1 MAAERRL
8 APVGD
13 DAAEIMERVIA
24 AGDLARLSPGDR
36 VAYYAAT
43 CRSLGLNP
51 LTKPFDYITLSGR
64 MVLYATKGAAD
75 QLRAQR
81 GISVRVV
88 GQSTE
93 ADVLVVTVEGS
104 DEAGRIDSEIGAV
117 SVAGLR
123 GEALANARMKA
134 LTKAKRRLTLSMC
147 GLGMSDESEIDT
159 LPGAERVPVDPV
171 TGEIVPARPAAR
183 PARQIA
189 PPRPAPEPGIDGDDA
204 RGGVVEVAAR
214 PAARVNL
221 GPLHADIQRVAANG
235 GSGMG
240 SAAAHALA
248 HDWAAVQFGADSLA
262 ALSVDQ
268 VGQMRQI
275 LRGKDA
281 GWLDATAARL
291 RERIA
296 AHHAEEDGPTLVDVE
311 TGETLPGM
319 PGAEADGEAGADR
332 WTE

>member
-1 MAAERRL
+1 MAERRL

-88 GQSTE
+88 GQATE

-104 DEAGRIDSEIGAV
+104 DETGRIDSEIGAV

-189 PPRPAPEPGIDGDDA
+189 PPRPAREPEIDDDA
-204 RGGVVEVAAR
+204 GEAVEVPAR
-214 PAARVNL
+214 PAARISL
-221 GPLHADIQRVAANG
+221 GPLHAAVGRAARNG
-235 GSGMG
+235 GDGMDG
-240 SAAAHALA
+240 EAVHQFA
-248 HDWAAVQFGADSLA
+248 HDWAAMRFGVATMSDLTPA
-262 ALSVDQ
+262 QLNAL
-268 VGQMRQI
+268 
-275 LRGKDA
+275 
-281 GWLDATAARL
+281 L
-291 RERIA
+291 REARDA
-296 AHHAEEDGPTLVDVE
+296 DAEWVATTWAEAQG
-311 TGETLPGM
+311 GGQAGLPGM
-319 PGAEADGEAGADR
+319 PEAGGGEPEGEAGEDR

>member
-88 GQSTE
+88 GQATE

-104 DEAGRIDSEIGAV
+104 DETGRIDSEIGAV

-183 PARQIA
+183 IS
-189 PPRPAPEPGIDGDDA
+189 
-204 RGGVVEVAAR
+204 
-214 PAARVNL
+214 L
-221 GPLHADIQRVAANG
+221 GPLHAAVGRAARNG
-235 GSGMG
+235 GDGMDG
-240 SAAAHALA
+240 EAVHQFA
-248 HDWAAVQFGADSLA
+248 HDWAAMRFGVATMSDLTPA
-262 ALSVDQ
+262 QLNAL
-268 VGQMRQI
+268 
-275 LRGKDA
+275 
-281 GWLDATAARL
+281 L
-291 RERIA
+291 REARDA
-296 AHHAEEDGPTLVDVE
+296 DAEWVATTWAEAQG
-311 TGETLPGM
+311 GGQAGLPGM
-319 PGAEADGEAGADR
+319 PEAGGGEPEGEAGEDR

>member
-88 GQSTE
+88 GQATE
-93 ADVLVVTVEGS
+93 DDVLVVTVEGS

-183 PARQIA
+183 PARQTA
-189 PPRPAPEPGIDGDDA
+189 PPRPAPEPGIDDDA
-204 RGGVVEVAAR
+204 VEVVAR
-214 PAARVNL
+214 PAARLNL
-221 GPLHADIQRVAANG
+221 GPLHAAVGRAARNG
-235 GSGMG
+235 GDGMDG
-240 SAAAHALA
+240 EAVHQFA
-248 HDWAAVQFGADSLA
+248 HDWAARRFGVGSMAELTPQQLN
-262 ALSVDQ
+262 AL
-268 VGQMRQI
+268 
-275 LRGKDA
+275 
-281 GWLDATAARL
+281 L
-291 RERIA
+291 REARDA
-296 AHHAEEDGPTLVDVE
+296 DAEWVATTWAEAQGGGQAGL
-311 TGETLPGM
+311 GGM
-319 PGAEADGEAGADR
+319 PEVEGEGDGEAGADR

>member
-8 APVGD
+8 APAGD

-51 LTKPFDYITLSGR
+51 LTKPFDYIVLNGR
-64 MVLYATKGAAD
+64 TVLYATKGAAD

-88 GQSTE
+88 GQATE
-93 ADVLVVTVEGS
+93 DDVLVVTVEGS
-104 DEAGRIDSEIGAV
+104 DETGRIDSEIGAV
-117 SVAGLR
+117 SVGGLR

-189 PPRPAPEPGIDGDDA
+189 PPRPAPEPGIDDDA
-204 RGGVVEVAAR
+204 VEVVAR
-214 PAARVNL
+214 PAARLNL
-221 GPLHADIQRVAANG
+221 GPLHAAVGRAARNG
-235 GSGMG
+235 GDGMDG
-240 SAAAHALA
+240 EAVHQFA
-248 HDWAAVQFGADSLA
+248 HDWAARRFGVGSMAELTPQQLN
-262 ALSVDQ
+262 AL
-268 VGQMRQI
+268 
-275 LRGKDA
+275 
-281 GWLDATAARL
+281 L
-291 RERIA
+291 REARDA
-296 AHHAEEDGPTLVDVE
+296 DAEWVATTWAEAQGGGQAGL
-311 TGETLPGM
+311 GGM
-319 PGAEADGEAGADR
+319 PGMSAAEGEAGEDR